1 VRRGAL
7 LLFLLLAAAPA
18 TAQPGPPLTR
28 EQALANITKP
38 DAETRR
44 QAVAWLGEVGQMADA
59 SALVRALRD
68 DDDVVRGLA
77 ESSLWQVWSRSGN
90 SEIDALFERGVE
102 QMRRGD
108 ADAAIQTFTTIIQKK
123 PDFAEGWNKRA
134 TIYYLVGE
142 YEKSLRDCDEVM
154 KRNPDHFGALSGYGQ
169 IYLQLDKPERALEY
183 FERALKIN
191 PNLHS
196 VEAATRELR
205 RQLFEKRK
213 GTI

>member
-7 LLFLLLAAAPA
+7 FLFLLLAAAPA
-18 TAQPGPPLTR
+18 TAQPGPPMTR
-28 EQALANITKP
+28 EQALANIAKP

-44 QAVAWLGEVGQMADA
+44 QAAAWLGEVGQMADA
-59 SALVRALRD
+59 SVLVHALRD

-154 KRNPDHFGALSGYGQ
+154 KRNSNHFGALSGYGQ

-183 FERALKIN
+183 FERALQVN